1 MKKLFLLLICVFVID
16 HVYPQSKPV
25 NIVFDVTSADPSTH
39 QSTLRHV
46 KVMSANYPSS
56 KFEVVVYSGSIEMVL
71 KDKSTVA
78 DDIVSLADNKNVM
91 FKVCAMTMKR
101 HEIDESELLPNV
113 EVVPDGILEIVTK
126 QSEGWG
132 YIKESHH

>member
-1 MKKLFLLLICVFVID
+1 MKKLLLIILCAVAIGSLNA
-16 HVYPQSKPV
+16 QNNPV
-25 NIVFDVTSADPSTH
+25 KIVFDVTSADPATH
-39 QSTLRHV
+39 QSTMRHV

-56 KFEVVVYSGSIEMVL
+56 NFEVVIYSGSIEMVL

-78 DDIVSLADNKNVM
+78 EEITSLADNENVS

-101 HEIDESELLPNV
+101 DGIDKSELLPNV